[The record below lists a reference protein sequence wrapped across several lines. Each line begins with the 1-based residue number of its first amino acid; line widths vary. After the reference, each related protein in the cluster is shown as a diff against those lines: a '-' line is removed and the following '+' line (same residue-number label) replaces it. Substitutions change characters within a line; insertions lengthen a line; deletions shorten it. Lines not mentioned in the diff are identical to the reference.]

1 MNTNSEQ
8 KRAHMST
15 IISTSP
21 INTNSSIIKTSLDK
35 AMKGGIAGSSAMV
48 LQVCS
53 LMWLRTTMNYQ
64 YRHGTRFF
72 ETIQKLYN
80 QGGIPRFY
88 RGITPALLQG
98 PLSRFGDTAANIGV
112 LAYLDNNEKTRNL
125 NIGFKTGIASG
136 VASLWRINL
145 MPLDTIKTML
155 QVKGKKALPVLKKK
169 YKMGGPSIFYHGALG
184 AFGATYMGY
193 FPWFYTF
200 NFLNEKLPEYKDN
213 ELKRLSRNAAIGFS
227 ASVASDCI
235 SNSMRVIKTSKQSY
249 YRPISYFGII
259 NKIIEKDGIIG
270 LMGRGL
276 KTRILSNA
284 LQGMMFSVLWKFFMD
299 KME

>member
-1 MNTNSEQ
+1 MHNSE
-8 KRAHMST
+8 T
-15 IISTSP
+15 GIL
-21 INTNSSIIKTSLDK
+21 KTSLNK
-35 AMKGGIAGSSAMV
+35 AMKGGVAGSSAMV

-64 YRHGTRFF
+64 YRHGTTFLW
-72 ETIQKLYN
+72 TIRKLYN

-88 RGITPALLQG
+88 RGLTPALLQG
-98 PLSRFGDTAANIGV
+98 PLSRFGDTAANVGV
-112 LAYLDNNEKTRNL
+112 LTYLDKNEKTRNL
-125 NIGFKTGIASG
+125 NIGVKTAIASG
-136 VASLWRINL
+136 MASLWRINL

-155 QVKGKKALPVLKKK
+155 QVKGKKAFKVLKYK
-169 YKMGGPSIFYHGALG
+169 YKLGGPSIFYHGSLG

-193 FPWFYTF
+193 FPWYYTF
-200 NFLNEKLPEYKDN
+200 NLLNEKLPEYREN
-213 ELKRLSRNAAIGFS
+213 ELKRLSRSATIGFT

-249 YRPISYFGII
+249 HKPISYFGIT
-259 NKIIEKDGIIG
+259 NKIIEKDGIVG

-284 LQGMMFSVLWKFFMD
+284 LQGMMFAVLWRLFID

>member
-1 MNTNSEQ
+1 MHNSETGILQ
-8 KRAHMST
+8 
-15 IISTSP
+15 
-21 INTNSSIIKTSLDK
+21 TSLTK
-35 AMKGGIAGSSAMV
+35 AMKGGVAGSSAMI

-64 YRHGTRFF
+64 YRYGTTFLG
-72 ETIQKLYN
+72 TIRKLYN

-88 RGITPALLQG
+88 RGLTPALLQG
-98 PLSRFGDTAANIGV
+98 PLSRFGDTAANVGV
-112 LAYLDNNEKTRNL
+112 LAYLDKNENTSNL
-125 NIGFKTGIASG
+125 NIGVKTAIASG
-136 VASLWRINL
+136 IASLWRINL

-155 QVKGKKALPVLKKK
+155 QVNGKKTFKILKYK
-169 YKMGGPSIFYHGALG
+169 YKMGGPSIFYHGSLG

-200 NFLNEKLPEYKDN
+200 NLLNEKLPEYREN
-213 ELKRLSRNAAIGFS
+213 ELKRLSRSAAIGFT
-227 ASVASDCI
+227 ASVTSDCI

-249 YRPISYFGII
+249 HKPISYFDIT

-276 KTRILSNA
+276 KTRLLSNA
-284 LQGMMFSVLWKFFMD
+284 LQGMMFAVLWRLFID

>member
-1 MNTNSEQ
+1 MTQISTVNSE
-8 KRAHMST
+8 K
-15 IISTSP
+15 
-21 INTNSSIIKTSLDK
+21 SILQTSLDK

-64 YRHGTRFF
+64 YRHGTSFF
-72 ETIQKLYN
+72 ETLRILHN
-80 QGGIPRFY
+80 EGGIRRFY
-88 RGITPALLQG
+88 RGMSPALLQG

-112 LAYLDNNEKTRNL
+112 LAYLNKNEKTQDL
-125 NIGFKTGIASG
+125 NIGIKTGIASG

-155 QVKGKKALPVLKKK
+155 QVKGKDAFPSLRKK
-169 YKMGGPSIFYHGALG
+169 YKIGGPSIFYHGSLG
-184 AFGATYMGY
+184 AFAATYMGY
-193 FPWFYTF
+193 FPWYYTF
-200 NFLNEKLPEYKDN
+200 NLLNEKIPEYREN
-213 ELKRLSRNAAIGFS
+213 ELKRLSRNATIGFT
-227 ASVASDCI
+227 ASVVSDCT

-249 YRPISYFGII
+249 YRPISYFGIT

-284 LQGMMFSVLWKFFMD
+284 LQGMMFSVLWKLIMD
-299 KME
+299 KMEVNDSN